1 MNRQQGTSPVLTAHR
16 LHKEYAGG
24 GGPLQVLKGIDLEVR
39 PGETIGIIGASGAGK
54 STLLHLLGGLDRPT
68 QGRVVLGDWHLSQ
81 LSDAELSRVRSK
93 CLGFVFQFH
102 HLLMEFSALENV
114 ALPLRIQS
122 VDEDEAEARA
132 RRMLED
138 VGLGERLD
146 HRPSALSGGEQQRVA
161 FARAL
166 VHDPIVILADEPS
179 GNLDRVNSERL
190 HDLMFGLAARERVAF
205 VVATHDDR
213 LAVRTDRLFRVEDG
227 VLVRVESAALHD
239 EQALRPGI

>member
-1 MNRQQGTSPVLTAHR
+1 MRVLR
-16 LHKEYAGG
+16 
-24 GGPLQVLKGIDLEVR
+24 GIDLEVR

-54 STLLHLLGGLDRPT
+54 STLLHVLGGLDRPT
-68 QGRVVLGDWHLSQ
+68 QGRVVLGEWHLSQ
-81 LSDAELSRVRSK
+81 LSDAQLSRVRSQ

-114 ALPLRIQS
+114 ALPLRIQG
-122 VDEDEAEARA
+122 VELEQAEERA
-132 RRMLED
+132 RSMLED
-138 VGLGERLD
+138 VGLEERLE

-179 GNLDRVNSERL
+179 GNLDRANSERL
-190 HDLMFGLAARERVAF
+190 HDLMFELAAREGVAF

-227 VLVRVESAALHD
+227 VLVAVEPSALRA
-239 EQALRPGI
+239 EQALGPGV